1 LISITRKDIFGSNI
15 NRIYL
20 AGDGIRDIKTRADI
34 ITGVDITITT
44 WISGR
49 RKHNIRLNKL
59 TELIIK

>member
-34 ITGVDITITT
+34 IAGVDITITT
-44 WISGR
+44 
-49 RKHNIRLNKL
+49 
-59 TELIIK
+59 